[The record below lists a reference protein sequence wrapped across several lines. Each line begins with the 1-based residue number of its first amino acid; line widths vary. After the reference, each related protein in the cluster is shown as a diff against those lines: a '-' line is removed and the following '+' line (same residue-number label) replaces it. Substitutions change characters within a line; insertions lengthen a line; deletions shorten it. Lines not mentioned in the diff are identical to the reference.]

1 MLPLFAEY
9 LTNERQREL
18 LKQAAEAHLASQ
30 VLEAN
35 RLNGTQQRSWLKS
48 ARSWLYAALNWSGSR
63 LIQVGTSLRK
73 PYEQAISQDP
83 LETAEACQAG

>member
-18 LKQAAEAHLASQ
+18 LKQAAEAHMIIQ
-30 VLEAN
+30 GREA
-35 RLNGTQQRSWLKS
+35 NGTQQRSWHKS
-48 ARSWLYAALNWSGSR
+48 ARSWLYAALHWSGSR